1 MVTAESPIPVAAP
14 WVHLEIGKLTLVTR
28 TPYLISAAVKTPDP
42 GSITEDLRGLVSD
55 LSERIISHIIRT
67 THQFRALCCREGKY
81 IPSVS

>member
-1 MVTAESPIPVAAP
+1 MASQWSLQSLSIPVPAP

-67 THQFRALCCREGKY
+67 TH
-81 IPSVS
+81 PSSMLS